1 MQDETLSINESI
13 RKISPQH
20 DRLQECSRQLRTDGD
35 KEQEEE
41 PSQVTKPY
49 MG

>member
-1 MQDETLSINESI
+1 MQDEILSINESI
-13 RKISPQH
+13 REISPQH
-20 DRLQECSRQLRTDGD
+20 DRLQEWRTEGD

-41 PSQVTKPY
+41 LSQVTKSY